1 MIDILNTDINKM
13 SNLSFDCNCGKHHT
27 LNIHDICIKENA
39 IEELDRIISPF
50 KDNKIFVFSD
60 TNTFKAAGKETLNE
74 LEKNNYNYK
83 NFVIE
88 TREDILIPNE
98 KVLGRLFME
107 MENNTGLIIAIG
119 SGTIN
124 DLGKYLSVKTGIP
137 YIIVCTAPSMDG
149 YASNGAPLIC
159 SGMKISFNATLPYA
173 IIGDIDIMKEAPMK
187 LIQAGFGDIIGKIT
201 ALLDW
206 KLSKEINNEYY
217 CETCIQLTQKA
228 IQKTID
234 NASKLKNRDETAIKY
249 LIEALTLTGV
259 AMGLVGVSRPASG
272 AEHMLSHYWEVNFI
286 KNHKYPQLHGIK
298 VGIATPI
305 VMEMFDIMKNSIPQI
320 LWENIQSPKDIIK
333 LLQLTDNP
341 ISPKEIGI
349 DKNLFYE
356 SILDCYKI
364 RDRYSIFKL
373 AVDKNKIEDCAKII
387 TEKIYG

>member
-13 SNLSFDCNCGKHHT
+13 SNLSFDCNCGKHHI
-27 LNIHDICIKENA
+27 LNIHNICIKKQA
-39 IEELDRIISPF
+39 IKELNNIIQPF
-50 KDNKIFVFSD
+50 KNKKIFIFSD
-60 TNTFKAAGKETLNE
+60 SNTYKAAGEKTINE
-74 LEKNNYNYK
+74 LKKEHTEYK
-83 NFVIE
+83 NYIIN
-88 TREDILIPNE
+88 TDRSILIPDE

-107 MENNTGLIIAIG
+107 MENDTGLIIAIG

-159 SGMKISFNATLPYA
+159 GGMKISFNATLPYA

-187 LIQAGFGDIIGKIT
+187 LIQAGYGDMIGKIT
-201 ALLDW
+201 ALMDW

-234 NASKLKNRDETAIKY
+234 NASKLKNRDETAIQY

-305 VMEMFDIMKNSIPQI
+305 VMEIFGIMKDSIPPT

-349 DKNLFYE
+349 DKKLFYE

-364 RDRYSIFKL
+364 RDRYSIFKFAL
-373 AVDKNKIEDCAKII
+373 DRGKLQECAKKI
-387 TEKIYG
+387 TDEIY